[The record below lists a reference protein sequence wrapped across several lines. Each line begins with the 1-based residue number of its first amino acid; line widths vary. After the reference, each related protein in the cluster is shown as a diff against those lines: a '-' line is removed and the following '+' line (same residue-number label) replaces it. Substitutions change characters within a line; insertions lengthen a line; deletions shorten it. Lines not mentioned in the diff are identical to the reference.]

1 MCSVCFLVFVVFY
14 SVGGKHFLFSLFK
27 YAFIKS
33 FGIYIIDY
41 FNYILLLLAFC
52 CLTEEFVSLKGC
64 GWVLHIN
71 IARMDF
77 LLHPT
82 QFERPWSGQGP

>member
-1 MCSVCFLVFVVFY
+1 MFCLSFFVFVVFY
-14 SVGGKHFLFSLFK
+14 SVGGKHFLFSLLK

-33 FGIYIIDY
+33 FGVYIIDY
-41 FNYILLLLAFC
+41 LNYILLLLAFR
-52 CLTEEFVSLKGC
+52 CLTEEFVSLK